1 MVVVNTADEASEAGV
16 KGLVQIRVEAGGAQA
31 PKAITD
37 GLSSQQIEDV
47 MTACDAQEVG
57 RSSAPVSC
65 SVSIQTSL
73 SCQPCRTTILTSF
86 YRLLAG
92 EYH

>member
-1 MVVVNTADEASEAGV
+1 MVVVTTTDEASEAGV

-37 GLSSQQIEDV
+37 GLSSQQIQDV

-57 RSSAPVSC
+57 CSSAPVSC
-65 SVSIQTSL
+65 QCHLPQASRNWL
-73 SCQPCRTTILTSF
+73 FCRSNTMTI
-86 YRLLAG
+86 
-92 EYH
+92 